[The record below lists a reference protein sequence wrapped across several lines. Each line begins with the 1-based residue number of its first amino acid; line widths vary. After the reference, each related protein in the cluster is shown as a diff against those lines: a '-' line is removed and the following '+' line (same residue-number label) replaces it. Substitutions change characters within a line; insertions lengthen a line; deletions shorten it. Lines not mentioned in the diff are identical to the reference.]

1 MESHPQSV
9 SVNMQPYGWNRA
21 GSPATA
27 FGPTVTPVV
36 QPQPAPSPPDFV
48 LWSFFN
54 AMYCNY
60 FCLGFI
66 ALVFSI
72 KSRDRKMAH
81 DPETARSY
89 GKTAKHLNIAAVCL
103 GTVLTIIL
111 TVVLLVIYSNSLRL
125 VGSV

>member
-9 SVNMQPYGWNRA
+9 SINMQPYSWNRA

-54 AMYCNY
+54 TVYCNY

-81 DPETARSY
+81 DPATAGSY
-89 GKTAKHLNIAAVCL
+89 GRTAKHLNIAALCL
-103 GTVLTIIL
+103 GTVMTIVSI
-111 TVVLLVIYSNSLRL
+111 VLVVIYFNSLWA
-125 VGSV
+125 GSHL